1 MIWVIRCLLL
11 FVTFLIFDVIAY
23 RIDNEKG
30 KKIGWFGW
38 FCFLIDQLYGMFPWE
53 SFFK

>member
-1 MIWVIRCLLL
+1 MMWVVRFFVLLII
-11 FVTFLIFDVIAY
+11 FLIFDIVGDK
-23 RIDNEKG
+23 IDEEKG

-38 FCFLIDQLYGMFPWE
+38 FCFLIGQFYEMIPWE

>member
-1 MIWVIRCLLL
+1 MIWVVRIFILL
-11 FVTFLIFDVIAY
+11 VIFLIFDVIAY

-38 FCFLIDQLYGMFPWE
+38 FCFVIGQFYESIPWD
-53 SFFK
+53 SLFK